1 MGAIMALLGRYLG
14 YLLAET
20 AVDALHEQVEQTALR
35 QFVKALLRRYEGAI
49 KDYL

>member
-20 AVDALHEQVEQTALR
+20 AVDALHEQGEQTALGGAR
-35 QFVKALLRRYEGAI
+35 AGAIKALLRRY
-49 KDYL
+49 